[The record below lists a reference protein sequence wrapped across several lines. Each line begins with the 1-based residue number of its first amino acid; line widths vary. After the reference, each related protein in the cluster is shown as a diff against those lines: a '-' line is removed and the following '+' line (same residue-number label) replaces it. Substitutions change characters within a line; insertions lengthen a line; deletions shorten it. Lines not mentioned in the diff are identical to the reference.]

1 MTAATSWLTRVL
13 RIRVDERRV
22 VGRLLPMMFVLMTGM
37 AVGANGVESLL
48 FLRVGPG
55 ALPYLYMVLGL
66 ATLVAFGAVSTA
78 VARSAPGRI
87 GILAPAVVGGVVLA
101 MRALLLVS
109 ASWVYPV
116 QWVTMMIAWT
126 LSVLAAW
133 SLAGA
138 VHETRQTKRLFP
150 LYGSG
155 LILGTVTGGVITGPL
170 ASLLGTE
177 NLLVVWAGTSAAAFF
192 LARSAVA
199 DRPPAGRLRRRTGGP
214 WSQLLGG
221 YRAVRSSSLL
231 RWMAVSLTLLAL
243 LYFSLG
249 FVFARAATSRFPEAD
264 RLAGFL
270 GLFMGVANGAALLV
284 SLLVANRLFA
294 TAGTVTMVAVLPV
307 IYLGGFGVL
316 AVSSSFALV
325 VAFRL
330 LQMTWVN
337 GVWAPGWQALFNVV
351 PPERRDRVRTF
362 MDAVPLQTGII
373 ASGALLVLADRVLTP
388 GDVALAGVAV
398 AAVATAAAWRARRA
412 YSGAVVDALRVGNPE
427 VFFADEEPFGGFRR
441 DAAALS
447 EAVRGTEDRDPAV
460 RRVSMEIVAQVGA
473 PEGRAAL
480 HRGLRDGDPSV
491 RAAALVGMARLGDR
505 SAVPAIVPSL
515 SHPDGAV
522 RAAAVEAAAACATPE
537 ERQGLLKTA
546 FSDPDPSVRA
556 RAAVLGE
563 RADVLEAMAAS
574 PEASWRVAA
583 VEGLGDLGRAAGVV
597 AALADPEGRVRRTA
611 VAILARS
618 DPHVDLEPVPPML
631 DDPDPGVRGAA
642 IDALAATSWEG
653 GKSALRS
660 FARARARRA
669 LDDAALL
676 RTLEADG
683 DPRTGLVAHALRHR
697 VVAHATEAFRSA
709 SRGDP
714 GAVRQAVEDLA
725 RRDPEQRA
733 NALETLEAL
742 GDRDVVRPLLAV
754 WEQSSGA
761 RGDVG
766 DVLVRLMA
774 DDDRWVRACSA
785 FAAAGSGDP
794 MIHAELARLAHS
806 DADRLVREVAGSAL
820 EGETVEAL
828 ARLSLM
834 ERVVFLRQ
842 VPLFAELSPADLEHI
857 AAIATENVW
866 PDGEVVARQGEAG
879 EEMFVVVEGT
889 ISILVTRD
897 GSEPVEV
904 ARRGAGDYVGEMA
917 AISREPRMGTLVC
930 GGDVRALTIDR
941 PRLERILRERPEA
954 SLAMMRVLCSRLR
967 ESHLAPGGA

>member
-1 MTAATSWLTRVL
+1 
-13 RIRVDERRV
+13 
-22 VGRLLPMMFVLMTGM
+22 MMFVLMTGM

-55 ALPYLYMVLGL
+55 ALPYLYMLLGL
-66 ATLVAFGAVSTA
+66 ATLVTFGAVSTA
-78 VARSAPGRI
+78 VGRSAPGRI
-87 GILAPAVVGGVVLA
+87 GIVAPAVVGGVVLA
-101 MRALLLVS
+101 MRSLLVVS
-109 ASWVYPV
+109 MSWAYPV
-116 QWVTMMIAWT
+116 LWVTMMIAWT

-138 VHETRQTKRLFP
+138 VHETRQAKRLFP

-177 NLLVVWAGTSAAAFF
+177 NLLVVWAGTSVVAFL

-199 DRPPAGRLRRRTGGP
+199 GRPPVGRLRRRTGGP

-294 TAGTVTMVAVLPV
+294 RAGTVTMVAVLPV
-307 IYLGGFGVL
+307 IYLAGFGVL
-316 AVSSSFALV
+316 AVTSSFAPV
-325 VAFRL
+325 VAFRFV
-330 LQMTWVN
+330 QMTWVN

-362 MDAVPLQTGII
+362 MDAVPLQMGIV
-373 ASGALLVLADRVLTP
+373 ASGALLVLADRVLSP

-412 YSGAVVDALRVGNPE
+412 YAGAVVDALRVGNPE

-441 DAAALS
+441 DATALS
-447 EAVRGTEDRDPAV
+447 EAVRGTGDPDPAV

-480 HRGLRDGDPSV
+480 QRGLRDEDPSV
-491 RAAALVGMARLGDR
+491 RAAALKGMARLGDR
-505 SAVPAIVPSL
+505 GAVPEIVPSL

-522 RAAAVEAAAACATPE
+522 RSAAVEAAAACARPD
-537 ERQGLLKTA
+537 ERRGLLTA
-546 FSDPDPSVRA
+546 ALSDPDPSVRA

-563 RADVLEAMAAS
+563 RYDVLEAMAAS
-574 PEASWRVAA
+574 PQATWRAVAVA
-583 VEGLGDLGRAAGVV
+583 GLGDLGRAAGVV
-597 AALADPEGRVRRTA
+597 VALADPDDRVRRTA
-611 VAILARS
+611 VSTLARS
-618 DPHVDLEPVPPML
+618 GAEADLEPLVTML
-631 DDPDPGVRGAA
+631 DDPDPRVRGSA
-642 IDALAATSWEG
+642 IDALATASWEG
-653 GKSALRS
+653 GVVALRS
-660 FARARARRA
+660 FARTRARRA
-669 LDDAALL
+669 LADAALL

-697 VVAHATEAFRSA
+697 VVANAIEAFRSA

-714 GAVRQAVEDLA
+714 AAVRQAVEDLA
-725 RRDPEQRA
+725 RRDLEQRA

-742 GDRDVVRPLLAV
+742 GDREVVRPLLSV
-754 WEQSSGA
+754 WEQSSVGG
-761 RGDVG
+761 GDAG
-766 DVLVRLMA
+766 DALLRLLK
-774 DDDRWVRACSA
+774 DDDRWVRACAA
-785 FAAAGSGDP
+785 FAASRSRDSG
-794 MIHAELARLAHS
+794 IRAELARLARS

-820 EGETVEAL
+820 EGDSVETL
-828 ARLSLM
+828 SRLSLM

-842 VPLFAELSPADLEHI
+842 VPLFAELTPADLEHI

-889 ISILVTRD
+889 IRILVTRD

-930 GGDVRALTIDR
+930 AGDVRALTIDR